1 MEKKPYGE
9 RDRHE
14 IKGYNSRKCIDLSK
28 SLYLMSNKFEISEK
42 RFGFSRAQINLIDMQ
57 ELIDLC
63 TSRPSNSP
71 YT

>member
-1 MEKKPYGE
+1 
-9 RDRHE
+9 
-14 IKGYNSRKCIDLSK
+14 
-28 SLYLMSNKFEISEK
+28 MSNKFEISEK
-42 RFGFSRAQINLIDMQ
+42 KFGFSRAQINLIDMQ